1 MITVS
6 TRRRRGTE
14 GPDMELELGIL
25 NPQELLTLRLRLL
38 YEKAGCSK

>member
-1 MITVS
+1 
-6 TRRRRGTE
+6 
-14 GPDMELELGIL
+14 MELELGIL